1 MNKKLLTSFVLLLL
15 LVFRVS
21 AQDRMISGKVT
32 SSEDGSALPGV
43 SVGVKGT
50 TKGTVSSSDGSY
62 KISVSGTPTLVFTFV
77 GYKKSEISTG
87 SRSEINV
94 SLTSEVS
101 NLEEVVVI
109 GYGVQK
115 KSKLTSSISSID
127 GKDLANLSTPS
138 FDQQLAGRASGVQ
151 VTVGSGIVGQAPR
164 IRIRGTN
171 SITSG
176 GSPLI
181 VIDGVP
187 ALDGNQS
194 GATPTNPLADI
205 DPNDIESTE
214 ILKDGAATAIYG
226 SRASNGV
233 ILITTKKGKKGQPM
247 KANFSAQ
254 YGLTNPI
261 NRLSLLN
268 ANQFVELANE
278 KLRNAGGVDQAF
290 VDPNGVN
297 TDWQNIILRQGVAQT
312 YNLNFSG
319 GLEKTNYYFSLGYS
333 DQEGAIVSN
342 GQKRYNFTANLDH
355 AFNKVISVGTKMQ
368 ITRTENNGLNTGSNA
383 LSGNIAGAARLFPNV
398 PIYDANHPTG
408 FNISPDGAVLGQGAN
423 KRNIDDNYTN
433 LAFVLANNQFQAQVS
448 RALSTTYLEIKP
460 FEGLSLKSMIG
471 VDYTDV
477 RSFSSSDPRHGD
489 GRGANGSVG
498 QTSRNV
504 SRWNWQNTANYI
516 NKFGNHSINITAGT
530 EYQSQKVSTFTAN
543 AANFSDRFFQQED
556 IISGSFS
563 VPTVFGGGFSS
574 GFDSYFGRIMY
585 DYGDKYFVTFS
596 GRNDGLSDLPAASR
610 RGNFFG
616 GSVAYKLSNEEFYQN
631 SNIAKTLNDIKLRYS
646 YAQVGNATIGNFP
659 YLGSFGAAQYAS
671 QNGIGFTQAGNP
683 DLKWESS
690 AQTNYGLDL
699 GLFDN
704 RVVFSAEYY
713 NYDVSGLILAA
724 PTAASLGVPNNSIS
738 KNVGSLYNRGLEFNL
753 SIEAIKK
760 NTFSWD
766 VNLNFSTQ
774 ENKVTGLN
782 KGLDGKD
789 QPIFPSNYHIVR
801 VGDPVA
807 ALYGYESAGVN
818 PANGFP
824 LFVKGDG
831 RIIQRNINATGAYSY
846 YDPANPS
853 VTTNVTGAA
862 LSSNDVAD
870 GGDRKVLG
878 NTNPTYFGGFTNTF
892 KIMGFDLEVFT
903 RFSGG
908 NYTMNITRQE
918 SLLSQGFNNSGTE
931 LLNRWTKEGQIT
943 DVPKMWL
950 GNGTIINLNGQAISR
965 FVEKANFVRIQN
977 VILGYTIPKTLLK
990 KANIGISS
998 LRLYGQVQNAFT
1010 FTNYKGLDPEL
1021 NANGNVN
1028 QTFGIDYNTN
1038 PQFRVVTFGLNVGF

>member
-807 ALYGYESAGVN
+807 ALYGYENAGVN